1 MKYTKRVKL
10 KDGTTV
16 HRFTPPDDIRKAGVV
31 KSQTFKDGR
40 TARYE
45 VPRLMETIEAY
56 RRGDIKAGTVGPTS
70 KIKHIINYYLASKQ
84 FVSLAASSQSKYD
97 IELTKVALSDLGE
110 MPLNRLTAR
119 ICNDV
124 YEGWIQAHTVAKAN
138 ERARLFSVVLN
149 YARSLD
155 LINDNPM
162 GKVKKIKHEPYTPI
176 WTQAQVELFLTTAFT
191 KFEWRNVG
199 LLVMMCY
206 EWAQRPTDICHLE
219 WTNLD
224 LDRGKVKIKQSK
236 RGAEVEMPIEEPLLS
251 MLKDQ
256 DETYG
261 FQKLVIPN
269 YRVSDRAY
277 VPLNPMSIGPKLR
290 EVKVAC
296 GLPEELK
303 IGHLRKTAITEFVS
317 AGVDSVQIMQCTGHK
332 NISSLNPYIKHTYAG
347 AASAMSKRNVH
358 KQTTS

>member
-10 KDGTTV
+10 KDGSTV
-16 HRFTPPDDIRKAGVV
+16 HRFVPPPEVRKAGVV

-45 VPRLMETIEAY
+45 VPRLMEAIEAY
-56 RRGDIKAGTVGPTS
+56 RRGEIKAGTVGPTS
-70 KIKHIINYYLASKQ
+70 KTKHIINYYLASKQ
-84 FVSLAASSQSKYD
+84 FNSLAASSQDKYEV
-97 IELTKVALSDLGE
+97 ELTKVALSDLGDI
-110 MPLNRLTAR
+110 PLNRLTAR

-124 YEGWIQAHTVAKAN
+124 YESWVQAHTVAKAN

-162 GKVKKIKHEPYTPI
+162 GKVKKVKHEPYTPI
-176 WTQAQVELFLTTAFT
+176 WTQAQVELFLATAFT
-191 KFEWRNVG
+191 KFEWRNIG

-219 WTNLD
+219 WGNLD
-224 LDRGKVKIKQSK
+224 LERGKVKIKQSK
-236 RGAEVEMPIEEPLLS
+236 RGAEVEMPIEEPLLT

-256 DETYG
+256 EEIYG

-269 YRVSDRAY
+269 YRVTDRAY
-277 VPLNPMSIGPKLR
+277 VPLNPMTFGPKLR

-296 GLPEELK
+296 GLHEELK
-303 IGHLRKTAITEFVS
+303 IGHLRKTAITEFVA
-317 AGVDSVQIMQCTGHK
+317 AGVDSTGIMQVTGHK
-332 NISSLNPYIKHTYAG
+332 NISSLNPYMKHTYEG
-347 AASAMSKRNVH
+347 AKTAQASRKGY
-358 KQTTS
+358 KDGT

>member
-1 MKYTKRVKL
+1 MKYTKQVKL

-16 HRFTPPDDIRKAGVV
+16 HRFVPPDEVRKAGVV

-45 VPRLMETIEAY
+45 VPRLIEAVEAY
-56 RRGDIKAGTVGPTS
+56 RKGEIKAGTVGPTS
-70 KIKHIINYYLASKQ
+70 KIKHIINYYLASTQ
-84 FVSLAASSQSKYD
+84 FVSLATSSQVKYE
-97 IELTKVALSDLGE
+97 IELAKVALSNLGE

-124 YEGWIQAHTVAKAN
+124 YEAWVRAHTVAKAN

-191 KFEWRNVG
+191 KFEWRNIG

-206 EWAQRPTDICHLE
+206 EWAQRPTDIYHLQ

-224 LDRGKVKIKQSK
+224 LNRAKVKIKQSK

-251 MLKDQ
+251 LLKQQEAD
-256 DETYG
+256 YG

-269 YRVSDRAY
+269 HRTSDHAY
-277 VPLNPMSIGPKLR
+277 VPLNPMTIGPILR
-290 EVKVAC
+290 QVKVAC
-296 GLPEELK
+296 GLPDELK

-317 AGVDSVQIMQCTGHK
+317 AGVDSTGIMQVTGHK
-332 NISSLNPYIKHTYAG
+332 NISSLNPYMKHTYEG
-347 AASAMSKRNVH
+347 AKTAQASRKGY
-358 KQTTS
+358 KDG